1 METVTGLEVAIVGM
15 ATRVPGANSIDEYW
29 QNLLAGKDILKMQQ
43 QRYPDQ
49 SGNLGGVLDNVH
61 GFDAAFFDVAAREAC
76 LMDPQLRQ
84 SLEVSWHA
92 LEDAGLINQRT
103 GAHIGVFAGAPTSAY
118 LTYGI
123 SNKDKLDSAVE
134 IDELIHHNSQE
145 LFASK
150 LAYQLGV
157 NGPALS
163 LTTGCSTSF
172 VLLHYACL
180 ALNSGDCETALVVAS
195 RIGYPH
201 YEGYTATPGGPLS
214 PDGLCRPFANNATG
228 MVPGSGALAV
238 VLKRYEEAL
247 EDGDRIY
254 AVIRGSA
261 LNNDGRDK
269 LGFAAPSVNGQAQV
283 AKQAMMNA
291 DIEPHEVA
299 YVEAHGTGT
308 ELGDGVELR
317 ALQQAYGEAAPSQS
331 CALGSVKGNIGHLDA
346 ASGLASLVKVSL
358 MLHHRTLLPTINC
371 DDPLEQ
377 LQSPSS
383 RFYVQREVTPWPES
397 KPLIAGLNIF
407 GIGGT
412 NGHVLLQNASAVPLA
427 ASEHNEQ
434 VLFLSAKDPQALLR
448 NRDALLAWLRN
459 NPQCNLKQLSWSL
472 LNCKEPMLYRSA
484 VSVSSLQDFQALK
497 AITSDDISKAQGAP
511 IISIEAITSD
521 DLIVLERL
529 FDSDD
534 ALNTQFKRYLGESS
548 AELDAICKSPSLW
561 HELRIKMADD
571 PSIERLL
578 NRAVWLSVLARLSQM
593 GLALKNIHARGA
605 LFISAAQWAG
615 VLNSSQALSLLNNQ
629 SIAHVESL
637 PNQAR
642 CVLTCNDSAEPLTA
656 KYWQQEAFWQA
667 LCESKSDQQL
677 RPLSCSRLVVDA
689 SVHRMAAQLWMQGVA
704 IDSDAH
710 FGEKFAPLSL
720 PGYAFASTRFKL
732 PLHKLESTRWQMQQW
747 SKVAQQDDTQQQ
759 ILLLMPKGE
768 AAKKV
773 QHCFG
778 GSDKNVWYIYCASQ
792 FSVSNDNMLYADLTQ
807 QAHLE
812 QIESHIQQQI
822 SAPCSWVD
830 ARLSAFTS
838 KPEDMLNAM
847 VDVPLRRS
855 WQALDAHLQDTNSR
869 WAQLCLIPSESAYN
883 KCAHLGRY
891 IFDFFSYQYQDLA
904 LGSPP
909 KTLWCEVAKNATKVP
924 QTAVLSSTLSSVL
937 SSTLLSQAM
946 VAKASQFKIMH
957 KQLFCLTH
965 SRFNPSGYTPVNYNK
980 ALLLGIEQPNG
991 VAIASTLPALCEH
1004 IHVVL
1009 PADFPAQ
1016 QQWQQWLLAHVEG
1029 NLYSKIILLLT
1040 RWLEEGIAC
1049 SWHNHKANRPLHKQ
1063 PELLCSDICINL
1075 VATENAFSQPE
1086 NLLMNVEHQAAYTQ
1100 LLTKLMAAN
1109 PLLCSLVLLHG
1120 PCTAGLTS
1128 NARLWH
1134 QAAKNCFS
1142 SVVLAN
1148 QQITAE
1154 DLGRCFSALSQP
1166 THKLL
1171 VDDMLVSHVSSATL
1185 VKQTQQSD
1193 EQQYA
1198 PRPELAQPFVEP
1210 TTPLERQI
1218 AQIWQSYFYL
1228 SPIGRDDD
1236 FFSLHG
1242 HSLLALKI
1250 VNRINEQHA
1259 TQLTLQDVLENP
1271 TIAKLSELVSTNKSA
1286 ASEGAE

>member
-1 METVTGLEVAIVGM
+1 METVTGLEIAIVGM
-15 ATRVPGANSIDEYW
+15 AARVPGANSIDEYW
-29 QNLLAGKDILKMQQ
+29 ENLLAGKDVLKMQQ
-43 QRYPDQ
+43 QRYPEQ
-49 SGNLGGVLDNVH
+49 NGNLGGVLDNVH

-103 GAHIGVFAGAPTSAY
+103 DAHIGVFAGAPTSAY

-123 SNKDKLDSAVE
+123 SNKDRLDSAVE

-317 ALQQAYGEAAPSQS
+317 ALQQAYAQALPGQS

-371 DDPLEQ
+371 DDPLAQ

-383 RFYVQREVTPWPES
+383 YFYVQQEVAPWPES
-397 KPLIAGLNIF
+397 KSLIAGLNIF

-412 NGHVLLQNASAVPLA
+412 NGHVLLQNASAIPLA
-427 ASEHNEQ
+427 ATEHSEQ
-434 VLFLSAKDPQALLR
+434 ILFLSAKDPQALLR
-448 NRDALLAWLRN
+448 NRDALVAWLRN
-459 NPQCNLKQLSWSL
+459 NPKCNLKQLSWNL
-472 LNCKEPMLYRSA
+472 LNCKAPMLYRSA
-484 VSVSSLQDFQALK
+484 VSVTSLQDLQVLK
-497 AITSDDISKAQGAP
+497 AITSDDVSKAQGAP
-511 IISIEAITSD
+511 TISIEAITSD

-534 ALNTQFKRYLGESS
+534 ILNAHFKGYLSESS
-548 AELDAICKSPSLW
+548 AELDIICKSPSMW
-561 HELRIKMADD
+561 HELRTQMDD
-571 PSIERLL
+571 DASIERLL
-578 NRAVWLSVLARLSQM
+578 NRAVWLSVLSRLSQM
-593 GLALKNIHARGA
+593 GLEFKSIHACGA

-615 VLNSSQALSLLNNQ
+615 VLTASQALALLRDQ

-637 PNQAR
+637 PGQAR
-642 CVLTCNDSAEPLTA
+642 CALACNDSKEPLTA
-656 KYWQQEAFWQA
+656 KHWQQEAFWQA
-667 LCESKSDQQL
+667 LCKRKSDKQAHCL
-677 RPLSCSRLVVDA
+677 PCCHLTVSTSLH
-689 SVHRMAAQLWMQGVA
+689 SMAAQLWMHGVTV
-704 IDSDAH
+704 DSDAY
-710 FGEKFAPLSL
+710 FGERFAPLSL
-720 PGYAFASTRFKL
+720 PGYAFAATRFKL
-732 PLHKLESTRWQMQQW
+732 PLNKHESTLWSMQQW
-747 SKVAQQDDTQQQ
+747 SKVAQHDNTQRQ
-759 ILLLMPKGE
+759 ILLLMPQGK

-773 QHCFG
+773 QRCF
-778 GSDKNVWYIYCASQ
+778 SSSEKNVWTIYAALQ
-792 FSVSNDNMLYADLTQ
+792 FSVGDDHTLYADLTQ

-812 QIESHIQQQI
+812 QIENHVQQHIG
-822 SAPCSWVD
+822 APCSWVD
-830 ARLSAFTS
+830 ARLSVFS
-838 KPEDMLNAM
+838 NKPEALLNAM
-847 VDVPLRRS
+847 VDVSLRRS
-855 WQALDAHLQDTNSR
+855 WQALDNHLLDTNTR
-869 WAQLCLIPSESAYN
+869 WTQLCLIPGEPAYN
-883 KCAHLGRY
+883 KSAHLARY
-891 IFDFFSYQYQDLA
+891 ILDFFSYQYQDLA
-904 LGSPP
+904 LAVAP
-909 KTLWCEVAKNATKVP
+909 KILWCEIEKGATKAP
-924 QTAVLSSTLSSVL
+924 QSSVL
-937 SSTLLSQAM
+937 TSALLSQL
-946 VAKASQFKIMH
+946 VGAKAYQFKVMH
-957 KQLFCLTH
+957 KQLFGVTH
-965 SRFNPSGYTPVNYNK
+965 SRFTPSDNAQVNYSK
-980 ALLLGIEQPNG
+980 ALLIGIEQPNG
-991 VAIASTLPALCEH
+991 VAIASALPALCEH

-1016 QQWQQWLLAHVEG
+1016 QQWQQWLLDHVEG
-1029 NLYSKIILLLT
+1029 NLYSNIILLLSS
-1040 RWLEEGIAC
+1040 WLEEGIAY
-1049 SWHNHKANRPLHKQ
+1049 SWHSNKASRSLHKQ
-1063 PELLCSDICINL
+1063 TDLQGSDICINL
-1075 VATENAFSQPE
+1075 VSTDNAFSQPE
-1086 NLLMNVEHQAAYTQ
+1086 NLLKHVEHQVGYRQ
-1100 LLTKLMAAN
+1100 LLTKLMVAN
-1109 PLLCSLVLLHG
+1109 PLLNSLVLLQG
-1120 PCTAGLTS
+1120 PSTAGLTS
-1128 NARLWH
+1128 NAKLWH
-1134 QAAKNCFS
+1134 QAGKESFS

-1148 QQITAE
+1148 QQITPE
-1154 DLGRCFSALSQP
+1154 DLGRCFSALVQP

-1171 VDDMLVSHVSSATL
+1171 VDDMLVNHVSPATL
-1185 VKQTQQSD
+1185 VKQTSQLD

-1198 PRPELAQPFVEP
+1198 PRPELEQPFAEP
-1210 TTPLERQI
+1210 ASSLERQI
-1218 AQIWQSYFYL
+1218 ALIWQSYFYL
-1228 SPIGRDDD
+1228 SPIGRNDD

-1250 VNRINEQHA
+1250 VNRINEQHT

-1271 TIAKLSELVSTNKSA
+1271 TVAKLGELVAANKSA
-1286 ASEGAE
+1286 ASQGAV